1 MDLLYD
7 LSAPRNCFSTKQNCT
22 KKALKVADVTQSL
35 SKDITKNPPTTP
47 LSNVTLSLELVR
59 KVSKRTCSH
68 AGFKQLHFTDLHQ
81 PRRFNH
87 RNSQLTHLKTK
98 KPLQLALNS
107 DLICRDIF
115 PAIGD
120 KKTTLH
126 SVEYTKSRPLRL
138 AVASFLVQQPTCV
151 NLDSHRKK
159 NTRNI
164 RCLLI

>member
-22 KKALKVADVTQSL
+22 KKALKVADVTQNL

-59 KVSKRTCSH
+59 KLSKRTCSH
-68 AGFKQLHFTDLHQ
+68 AGSKQFHFTDLHQ

-120 KKTTLH
+120 KKQHCIPWNTPNPDPYGWLLH
-126 SVEYTKSRPLRL
+126 HSWC
-138 AVASFLVQQPTCV
+138 FPTCV

-159 NTRNI
+159 NT
-164 RCLLI
+164 